1 VTSDVSKT
9 TDCGNYVRL
18 PLGPKLNVCPL
29 QMSFFN
35 VYLQAL
41 FPGILF
47 NLPISVGNGTQEMLE
62 TQTNK
67 LKTKQH
73 MRYTASVT

>member
-1 VTSDVSKT
+1 
-9 TDCGNYVRL
+9 
-18 PLGPKLNVCPL
+18 
-29 QMSFFN
+29 MSFFN

-73 MRYTASVT
+73 MHYTASVKWTKHVGYYRCFLVGILILVIVLV